1 MNEEPAPRLAPV
13 DMDPVSSSKCRSS
26 RLFSGARA
34 LKRPM
39 TLVFR
44 SCSRTKSGV
53 LEKTDMSPGG
63 QRIPSGGK
71 LRVNFISSQSTHIK
85 YINSSHTSQ
94 GFLWGTKSKTATIVC
109 FFRENS

>member
-109 FFRENS
+109 FFP